1 VEVSPSGRF
10 FRYSDEL
17 GRGAYK
23 NVYRGLDCDTG
34 REVAWGVIELSKL
47 PKSERPRIKSEINI
61 IKKLHH
67 PNIMTFIAAWID
79 KETEKIHMIT
89 EMITG
94 GSLR

>member
-1 VEVSPSGRF
+1 
-10 FRYSDEL
+10 L